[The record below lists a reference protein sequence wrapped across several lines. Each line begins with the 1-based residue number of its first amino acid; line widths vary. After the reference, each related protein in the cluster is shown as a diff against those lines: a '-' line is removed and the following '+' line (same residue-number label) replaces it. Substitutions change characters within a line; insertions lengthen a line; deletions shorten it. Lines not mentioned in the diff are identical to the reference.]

1 MKRIML
7 LTILIL
13 FAGVLSGQTF
23 KKGNLVGF
31 HIGTVNLSP
40 GVTYEQWETFLKD
53 KVFEAYNKEFKGEIM
68 VYLADGERG
77 KYGKYIGRIMVIK
90 SVKVR
95 NKYFPEP
102 GKGSELFRSKMEK
115 VQPLVNELEKL
126 GTYVEDHYTDW
137 IIR

>member
-1 MKRIML
+1 MKRILL

-13 FAGVLSGQTF
+13 VAGVLSGQTF

-31 HIGTVNLSP
+31 HIGTVNLSS

-77 KYGKYIGRIMVIK
+77 MYGKHIGRIMVIK

-102 GKGSELFRSKMEK
+102 GKSSELFRTKMEK
-115 VQPLVNELEKL
+115 VQPLVDELEKL
-126 GTYVEDHYTDW
+126 GTYVEDNYTDW